1 MFFRDSHNGRAHRLR
16 IAVVATLALFGAC
29 APRPGPLAGAPAPS
43 RAIPRLDLPGRHRR
57 IVFRWDYSEN
67 ALMMRG
73 EGAIRTAF
81 PDSARVDLFLTGGI
95 PAGYAILVGDTIRA
109 TSQDQVRRFLPPPAL
124 MWAAL
129 GRLALPPL
137 SDTTVTIQGDT
148 LNAEIGRPTVWR
160 IRLVGSRLSQLV
172 RVSGGRIAESV
183 TRVPGGR
190 LLYEVPGRRRLWLG
204 IVRDEEVPAFD
215 ASIWNR

>member
-1 MFFRDSHNGRAHRLR
+1 MA
-16 IAVVATLALFGAC
+16 LAMISAC
-29 APRPGPLAGAPAPS
+29 APRTAPLGGAPAPT
-43 RAIPRLDLPGRHRR
+43 RAIPRIELPGKHRR

-73 EGAIRTAF
+73 DGAIRTAF
-81 PDSARVDLFLTGGI
+81 PDTARVDLFLAGGL
-95 PAGYAILVGDTIRA
+95 PVGYAILIGDTIRA

-129 GRLALPPL
+129 GRLVLPTLP
-137 SDTTVTIQGDT
+137 DTTVTIQGDT
-148 LNAEIGRPTVWR
+148 LNATIGRPTEWR
-160 IRLVGSRLSQLV
+160 VQVVGGRLVQLV

-183 TRVPGGR
+183 TRVQGGR

>member
-1 MFFRDSHNGRAHRLR
+1 LS
-16 IAVVATLALFGAC
+16 AC
-29 APRPGPLAGAPAPS
+29 APRAAPLSGAPAPS
-43 RAIPRLDLPGRHRR
+43 RAIPTIELAGKHRR
-57 IVFRWDYSEN
+57 IVFRWDFSEN

-73 EGAIRTAF
+73 EGAIRTAS

-95 PAGYAILVGDTIRA
+95 PAGYAILIGDTVRA
-109 TSQDQVRRFLPPPAL
+109 TSQEQVRRFLPPPTL

-137 SDTTVTIQGDT
+137 PDTTVTAQGDT
-148 LNAEIGRPTVWR
+148 LNATMGRPVEWR
-160 IRLVGSRLSQLV
+160 VQLVGNRITQLV
-172 RVSGGRIAESV
+172 RISGGRVAESV
-183 TRVPGGR
+183 THAPGGR

-204 IVRDEEVPAFD
+204 IVRNEEVPAFN

>member
-1 MFFRDSHNGRAHRLR
+1 MFFRDSRKGIAHRGR
-16 IAVVATLALFGAC
+16 TAAIATLALIGAC
-29 APRPGPLAGAPAPS
+29 APRTGPLAGAPAPS
-43 RAIPRLDLPGRHRR
+43 VAIPRIDLPGKHRR

-67 ALMMRG
+67 ALAMRG

-81 PDSARVDLFLTGGI
+81 PDSARVDLFLTGGL
-95 PAGYAILVGDTIRA
+95 PAGYAILIGDTIRA
-109 TSQDQVRRFLPPPAL
+109 TSQDQVRRFLPPPTL

-129 GRLALPPL
+129 GRLVLPPL
-137 SDTTVTIQGDT
+137 PDTTVTIQGDT
-148 LNAEIGRPTVWR
+148 LNAEIGRPAGWR
-160 IRLVGSRLSQLV
+160 IRLMGGRLTQLV
-172 RVSGGRIAESV
+172 RVTGGRVAESV

>member
-1 MFFRDSHNGRAHRLR
+1 MFFRDSRSGLAHRLR
-16 IAVVATLALFGAC
+16 IAVVATVALAGAC
-29 APRPGPLAGAPAPS
+29 APRTGPLAGAPAPS
-43 RAIPRLDLPGRHRR
+43 RAIPRVDLPGKHRR

-73 EGAIRTAF
+73 EGAIRTAS

-95 PAGYAILVGDTIRA
+95 PAGYAILIGDTIRA

-124 MWAAL
+124 LWAAL

-137 SDTTVTIQGDT
+137 PDTAVTIQGDT
-148 LNAEIGRPTVWR
+148 LNAEIGRPAEWR
-160 IRLVGSRLSQLV
+160 IRLVGGRLTRLV
-172 RVSGGRIAESV
+172 RVSSGRIAESV
-183 TRVPGGR
+183 TQVPGGR

-204 IVRDEEVPAFD
+204 IVRNEEVPAFD